1 VAALKYSA
9 RSTLL
14 VVKNGETLPSALLT
28 RASTL
33 NRPAATGAVP

>member
-1 VAALKYSA
+1 MYSAKSTLFVLKY
-9 RSTLL
+9 
-14 VVKNGETLPSALLT
+14 GEIRPSASLT